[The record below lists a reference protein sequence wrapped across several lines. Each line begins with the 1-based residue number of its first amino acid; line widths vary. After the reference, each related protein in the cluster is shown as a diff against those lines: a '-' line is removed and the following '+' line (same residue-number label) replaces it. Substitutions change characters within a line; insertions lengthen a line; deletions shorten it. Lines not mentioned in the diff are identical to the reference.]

1 MPLPTAILASMS
13 LGNSGLIPTGNTDLY
28 CIIGHPITQVQAPG
42 LFNQFFAEAGVDA
55 AFVAL
60 DLDPDGVASFFE
72 TVRATA
78 NYRGGFVT
86 VPHKGAAAACMDELT
101 TRAHA
106 LGSVN
111 AVKNDRGRLIGDMT
125 DGPAFLEATRGRGLD
140 VRGRRVAMIGG
151 GHAATAI
158 AHACAEQGAAELVLS
173 VRRTDR
179 HAELRRIVESVP
191 EPPRLSF
198 DLESL
203 DGFDLVINGTS
214 VGMGDDPNVPFP
226 VDTMSPSS
234 LIAEVVTRPRVTP
247 WLKAALD
254 RGCRVQYGRDMTR
267 AQTQLVGP
275 WWGLDVPVVDWDD
288 G

>member
-1 MPLPTAILASMS
+1 MS
-13 LGNSGLIPTGNTDLY
+13 LGNGGLIPTGTSDLY
-28 CIIGHPITQVQAPG
+28 SIIGHPVTQVQAPG
-42 LFNQFFAEAGVDA
+42 LFNQFFAETGVDA
-55 AFVAL
+55 VFVAL
-60 DLDPDGVASFFE
+60 DLEPDGVRSFFE
-72 TVRATA
+72 AMRAAA

-86 VPHKGAAAACMDELT
+86 VPHKGAASGCMDELT
-101 TRAHA
+101 TRARA

-111 AVKNDRGRLIGDMT
+111 AVKNDHGRLIGDMT

-158 AHACAEQGAAELVLS
+158 AHACAEQGAAELVMS
-173 VRRTDR
+173 VRRTER
-179 HAELRRIVESVP
+179 HAELRRIVESVS
-191 EPPRLSF
+191 EPPQLSF
-198 DLESL
+198 DLETL
-203 DGFDLVINGTS
+203 DGFDLVINGTT
-214 VGMGDDPNVPFP
+214 VGMADDPNVPFP

-234 LIAEVVTRPRVTP
+234 LIAEVVTQPRVTP
-247 WLKAALD
+247 WLRAALD

-275 WWGLDVPVVDWDD
+275 WWGLDLPLVDWDA